1 MPLPSESLRTAN
13 RRAHYYLGLY
23 FLFFL
28 WLFAFTG
35 LLLNHSWAFAEFWPN
50 RQVTQST
57 HPVAR
62 PASPDPLVRAH
73 DLMRQLGL
81 HGEVEW
87 TAARAGSPA
96 FSFRLVRPGQHWQV
110 TLDESAAR
118 ATVEHTRFN
127 AWGVLR
133 LLHTFTGVRANDAR
147 NQRDWLVTTLWAFA
161 MDAVALGLIAMV
173 LSGIY
178 LWLCLP
184 AKRLPGVLAL
194 AVTPPGAPISPAPV
208 DPIES
213 RRLFR

>member
-50 RQVTQST
+50 RQVSKFDQ
-57 HPVAR
+57 PVTN
-62 PASPDPLVRAH
+62 PASADQLARAH

-87 TAARAGSPA
+87 TAASASSPA
-96 FSFRLVRPGQHWQV
+96 FSFRLVRPGLSWQV
-110 TLDESAAR
+110 TLDEAATR
-118 ATVEHTRFN
+118 ATVEQTQFN

-133 LLHTFTGVRANDAR
+133 LLHTFTGVRANDVR
-147 NQRDWLVTTLWAFA
+147 NQRDWLPTVLWALA
-161 MDAVALGLIAMV
+161 MDALALGLIAMV
-173 LSGIY
+173 LSGVY

-184 AKRLPGVLAL
+184 AKRLPGALAL
-194 AVTPPGAPISPAPV
+194 AAGSVLCALLLSGLRWLS
-208 DPIES
+208 
-213 RRLFR
+213 

>member
-1 MPLPSESLRTAN
+1 MPSPPESLRTAN

-57 HPVAR
+57 HPVAS

-87 TAARAGSPA
+87 TTARPGTPA
-96 FSFRLVRPGQHWQV
+96 FSFRLVRPGLSWQV
-110 TLDESAAR
+110 TLNEAATR
-118 ATVEHTRFN
+118 ATVEQTQFN

-147 NQRDWLVTTLWAFA
+147 NQRDWLPTVLWALA
-161 MDAVALGLIAMV
+161 MDALALGLIAMV
-173 LSGIY
+173 LSGVY

-184 AKRLPGVLAL
+184 AKRLPGALAL
-194 AVTPPGAPISPAPV
+194 AAGSVLCALLLSGLRWLS
-208 DPIES
+208 
-213 RRLFR
+213 

>member
-1 MPLPSESLRTAN
+1 M
-13 RRAHYYLGLY
+13 
-23 FLFFL
+23 
-28 WLFAFTG
+28 
-35 LLLNHSWAFAEFWPN
+35 
-50 RQVTQST
+50 TQST
-57 HPVAR
+57 HPVAS

-87 TAARAGSPA
+87 T
-96 FSFRLVRPGQHWQV
+96 
-110 TLDESAAR
+110 AAR

-184 AKRLPGVLAL
+184 AKRLPGALAFSSSCPAAVSICLPAKRLPRALAL
-194 AVTPPGAPISPAPV
+194 AAGCLLCALLLSGLRWL
-208 DPIES
+208 S
-213 RRLFR
+213 